1 MKFLSDYM
9 KRKYAFIL
17 LVLFLVGL
25 YPGALANAFPSGVPI
40 TIAQGTSAL
49 NIRDSFVAEDWNIGG
64 NATIRDSIVRLT
76 DNIASQVGY
85 LFFRDS
91 IHLNENLA
99 FNAKFSFKIHDN
111 YSLGADGMAFVIQS
125 ETNSSGSAGGGLG
138 YSGISP
144 SIAVEID
151 TWQNNGDPSE
161 SHLGVMVNGNTTDH
175 REFYSTVPDIDVSN
189 AIHTIWI
196 DYDGTDLKVFMAQET
211 DGNAPKPDAPVMS
224 YGIVLT
230 DIFTNTTDLFVGFTA
245 ATGGAASI
253 HELHSVFFQ
262 SRYTE
267 KGIQEPDNYVQAGAP
282 SKPIDL
288 SVTKYVGEE
297 LVVNP
302 SEEGIYT
309 FYGALDAVKP
319 LASGT
324 SFTIPS
330 EMNTDGKVYYYSQ
343 TVEGRQSER
352 GAITVKVTDRD
363 GIFTS
368 PLPKPYVSEMF
379 VDEHLRLKLDG
390 QENMDGATVTI
401 TDMMSGDL
409 LEFEPIHG
417 INGFYNPNSGVL
429 TLSGNATVAQYEE
442 ALKSV
447 KIRAEQLGISRQIA
461 FTIGSSVY
469 FDPTQHYYEY
479 VTTDSNQSISWLEA
493 KEAAEKRS
501 YYGRQGYL
509 ATITSARENAFI
521 LEKTLGLGWIGG
533 RDIERDL
540 LTGEWLDENTKGDWR
555 WVTGPEGFA
564 DRGKGL
570 SFTTGYAPHIPW
582 TFGPITPE
590 KVSFDP
596 EMDWYYRVDDVD
608 GKRYTNWDNREP
620 NNYNLSEY
628 VLHIYNGTGKWNDFP
643 LNSEVR
649 GYVVEYG
656 GLPTDRAEDLSVTDF
671 KLIQM
676 SSLGYAVT
684 VEDGTGAGIYL
695 PGDSVT
701 LEAYTKSIGDEFKE
715 WEVVEGDITLPNP
728 TSHRTTFTMPTMP
741 VKIRATYTYAPEH
754 KLTVQGGTGS
764 GDFTQHTVVEI
775 SAQEDVEAG
784 KLFKEW
790 KVVSGSVEIDTK
802 LKTQRFTMPGNDLVL
817 KAIYTYGVDV
827 SGGSGSGRYTPGDT
841 VTVTAYEVTDAG
853 KEFDGFTLTPSSIEV
868 EDFTQKTITF
878 TMPEESVTVTRNTRS
893 IPYNV
898 MFDSQG
904 GTPLAEMKVLFDA
917 LIVAPSA
924 PTKAGYDFSGWY
936 RDAGF
941 ETAWNFAYD
950 KMPAADVI
958 LYAKWTPNADTDYAV
973 LHYQEKVD
981 GTGYDL
987 FETEDL
993 EGTTGGSVH
1002 AGAKTYTGFVFD
1014 EENPESVLTG
1024 TIEGDGS
1031 LVLKLYYDRV
1041 HYDYVFKNWNDEV
1054 IAEGN
1059 IPYGADVPVPGNPL
1073 RSGHTFTGWSQEIP
1087 EVMPAEPL
1095 TFKAVF
1101 SINSYTL
1108 TFNSNGG
1115 SSVNSITKNYGES
1128 VGTVEETTKEGYTFK
1143 GWSPTIPQYVPAS
1156 NSTYEAQWEINR
1168 YRVSFEENGGTAVTD
1183 LLLDYNTFIE
1193 IVPVTTKAGY
1203 TFEGWYTEAALENK
1217 WDFEKDTIPAE
1228 HITLHAKW
1236 SANTNTKYVVNH
1248 YKEKLDGTYELEDQE
1263 EFTGITD
1270 TEITAPVKIYIG
1282 FSVDRTHEDEFAT
1295 GIIDGSGTLELSLY
1309 YQRDSFEVVF
1319 KDWDGTVL
1327 KEVTLKYESGA
1338 KAPTGMTREGYTFT
1352 HWDED
1357 FTKITEDLEVKAI
1370 YTINQYDV
1378 SFEENGGSEVLNLRQ
1393 DFNTL
1398 IESNTATS
1406 RIGYTFEGW
1415 FTDAALETEW
1425 DFAVDK
1431 VPAQNITLYAKWSA
1445 KTDTVYKVK
1454 HYREALDG
1462 TYVEFEKEIKI
1473 GTTDTTGTAAANTY
1487 EGFTYL
1493 KDHEDEISS
1502 GNIRGDGSLVLELYY
1517 DRNEYRI
1524 IFRGFDG
1531 GVLVDDMMKYGESI
1545 ELPEDPEKAGY
1556 IFKGWM
1562 KEVPETVP
1570 AKDESFESLWEITAA
1585 EEVRQKI
1592 EALPS
1597 LDEVGKEDGAL
1608 LMEIKKLMDQLTEEE
1623 LKYLKPE
1630 DIEKF
1635 QKSSTVYVEM
1645 SFTDEKTKVRVNAA
1659 ENTYFDP
1666 NLKLVVEEVKLGA
1679 LKDTADKNL
1688 LTIRKNKEI
1697 LQVFDISLLLNN
1709 VEVQP
1714 DGIIRIYLPLS
1725 TELKNSYKDLEVI
1738 YVAEDGKITVMP
1750 SKVEGDYLVFETDH
1764 LSYYS
1769 IIGTKINA
1777 LPSLGEETSSAALG
1791 FLLLA
1796 VGLCLYVSW
1805 RKRKTA

>member
-1 MKFLSDYM
+1 MKNMFQRISI
-9 KRKYAFIL
+9 FI
-17 LVLFLVGL
+17 VAVFLVSLIPNGIFVKGIPVDIGTNLGFENGL
-25 YPGALANAFPSGVPI
+25 TGWTHSTDATSSNQKEIAIVSEPI
-40 TIAQGTSAL
+40 TWRVDSYGNSMAVLSPPIGYNPEQLSGIDQMTNIMGFSNDSKDYLQEMFGQNQITSY
-49 NIRDSFVAEDWNIGG
+49 SFIYQDVEMEAGDKLSFSWNYV
-64 NATIRDSIVRLT
+64 ST
-76 DNIASQVGY
+76 DYVPFNDGSIAS
-85 LFFRDS
+85 
-91 IHLNENLA
+91 
-99 FNAKFSFKIHDN
+99 
-111 YSLGADGMAFVIQS
+111 M
-125 ETNSSGSAGGGLG
+125 T
-138 YSGISP
+138 
-144 SIAVEID
+144 
-151 TWQNNGDPSE
+151 
-161 SHLGVMVNGNTTDH
+161 
-175 REFYSTVPDIDVSN
+175 
-189 AIHTIWI
+189 
-196 DYDGTDLKVFMAQET
+196 
-211 DGNAPKPDAPVMS
+211 
-224 YGIVLT
+224 
-230 DIFTNTTDLFVGFTA
+230 
-245 ATGGAASI
+245 
-253 HELHSVFFQ
+253 
-262 SRYTE
+262 
-267 KGIQEPDNYVQAGAP
+267 
-282 SKPIDL
+282 
-288 SVTKYVGEE
+288 YVGNSN
-297 LVVNP
+297 VYPKINGV
-302 SEEGIYT
+302 
-309 FYGALDAVKP
+309 
-319 LASGT
+319 
-324 SFTIPS
+324 FT
-330 EMNTDGKVYYYSQ
+330 Q
-343 TVEGRQSER
+343 
-352 GAITVKVTDRD
+352 
-363 GIFTS
+363 
-368 PLPKPYVSEMF
+368 VSI
-379 VDEHLRLKLDG
+379 L
-390 QENMDGATVTI
+390 GATVPGTGNYSTGDYGSTGWQSI
-401 TDMMSGDL
+401 TMEATVPGLYRIGFATFNLNDYDMSPVLFVDNAAGTTLNNGVPFGPISPDDNPPPSFKVSTLTYSSKTFIESPDDDGSIESKITVSIDNDTFTGDIG
-409 LEFEPIHG
+409 EVFEPVTFSNVPAGLAAKAVKTGDKTIE
-417 INGFYNPNSGVL
+417 ISFE
-429 TLSGNATVAQYEE
+429 GNALQHAVSDTVSNVTMAF
-442 ALKSV
+442 SDD
-447 KIRAEQLGISRQIA
+447 A
-461 FTIGSSVY
+461 FTIYGVNETNNTVTSDLNIQFKSFGSVHFATDGGSTINPLKVEKG
-469 FDPTQHYYEY
+469 TQ
-479 VTTDSNQSISWLEA
+479 VT
-493 KEAAEKRS
+493 K
-501 YYGRQGYL
+501 
-509 ATITSARENAFI
+509 
-521 LEKTLGLGWIGG
+521 
-533 RDIERDL
+533 
-540 LTGEWLDENTKGDWR
+540 
-555 WVTGPEGFA
+555 
-564 DRGKGL
+564 
-570 SFTTGYAPHIPW
+570 
-582 TFGPITPE
+582 
-590 KVSFDP
+590 
-596 EMDWYYRVDDVD
+596 
-608 GKRYTNWDNREP
+608 
-620 NNYNLSEY
+620 
-628 VLHIYNGTGKWNDFP
+628 
-643 LNSEVR
+643 
-649 GYVVEYG
+649 
-656 GLPTDRAEDLSVTDF
+656 PTD
-671 KLIQM
+671 
-676 SSLGYAVT
+676 
-684 VEDGTGAGIYL
+684 
-695 PGDSVT
+695 
-701 LEAYTKSIGDEFKE
+701 
-715 WEVVEGDITLPNP
+715 
-728 TSHRTTFTMPTMP
+728 
-741 VKIRATYTYAPEH
+741 
-754 KLTVQGGTGS
+754 
-764 GDFTQHTVVEI
+764 
-775 SAQEDVEAG
+775 
-784 KLFKEW
+784 
-790 KVVSGSVEIDTK
+790 
-802 LKTQRFTMPGNDLVL
+802 
-817 KAIYTYGVDV
+817 
-827 SGGSGSGRYTPGDT
+827 
-841 VTVTAYEVTDAG
+841 
-853 KEFDGFTLTPSSIEV
+853 
-868 EDFTQKTITF
+868 
-878 TMPEESVTVTRNTRS
+878 
-893 IPYNV
+893 
-898 MFDSQG
+898 
-904 GTPLAEMKVLFDA
+904 
-917 LIVAPSA
+917 
-924 PTKAGYDFSGWY
+924 PTKAGYSFSGWY
-936 RDAGF
+936 TD
-941 ETAWNFAYD
+941 TLKTTPYNFSSMFNVD
-950 KMPAADVI
+950 SMT

-1059 IPYGADVPVPGNPL
+1059 IPYGADVPVPGNPV
-1073 RSGHTFTGWSQEIP
+1073 RSGYTFTGWSQEIP

-1115 SSVNSITKNYGES
+1115 SSVNSITKNYGEL

-1282 FSVDRTHEDEFAT
+1282 FSVDRTHEDEVAT

-1309 YQRDSFEVVF
+1309 YQRDSFKVVF

-1415 FTDAALETEW
+1415 FTGAALETEW

-1431 VPAQNITLYAKWSA
+1431 VPAQNITLYANWSA
-1445 KTDTVYKVK
+1445 NTDTAYKVKHYKEALDGIYVEFEEDSVTGTTDTEVTAVSKIYEGFTYLEDHEDEISSGNISGDGTLVLALYYSRNDYTAAFDSKGGTEVASLDVLYENLIEEPAAPTKAGYDFGGWYVEEALETAWDFEENKMPAEDVALYAKWTARADTVYKVK
-1454 HYREALDG
+1454 HYKEALDG
-1462 TYVEFEKEIKI
+1462 AYVEFEEDSLT
-1473 GTTDTTGTAAANTY
+1473 GTTDTEATAVSKIY

-1531 GVLVDDMMKYGESI
+1531 VVLVDDMMKYGESI

-1666 NLKLVVEEVKLGA
+1666 NLKLVVEEVKLGD
-1679 LKDTADKNL
+1679 LKEEAEKNL
-1688 LTIRKNKEI
+1688 LSIRSGKEMVS
-1697 LQVFDISLLLNN
+1697 VFSISLLLDN
-1709 VEVQP
+1709 VKVQP
-1714 DGIIRIYLPLS
+1714 NGKISIYLPL
-1725 TELKNSYKDLEVI
+1725 TEEMKEKFMNFEVI
-1738 YVAEDGKITVMP
+1738 YVADDGKITVMP
-1750 SKVEGDYLVFETDH
+1750 SKVEGEYLVFETDH

-1769 IIGTKINA
+1769 IIGTKIKS
-1777 LPSLGEETSSAALG
+1777 LPSLGEAKMPIGFG
-1791 FLLLA
+1791 FLLLGT
-1796 VGLCLYVSW
+1796 GLVLYLPR
-1805 RKRKTA
+1805 RKRKTAI